1 MRVAFVSMYTL
12 HTRDTPAIRRRTRLI
27 DLLAQSSHEVIV
39 LCSQWWDG
47 DHPEFEQEGINY
59 RAVESEFSRGRFA
72 AKLPFALR
80 KESPD
85 IVHIPNTPARLAR
98 AAKPTCRLLRIP
110 MVVNWWASGP
120 DDSNSDCESVASNA
134 DRIVVPS
141 ETVKTTV
148 REYGAAESAV
158 TVIPEGL
165 HFSLIESAPVK
176 EDFDLVYSRHLD
188 EHANVETFLLALAEL
203 REQEWSAAVIGDGPS
218 KADIERTAS
227 DLRIRDQ
234 VTFLGRLKDQDRV
247 AVLKG
252 AHVFAQTAEREP
264 FATNLLWA
272 LGCGCVGI
280 AEYQVESA
288 AHELVE
294 EKSRLPGTRGS
305 MVSDPQELADEIV
318 AAGDLDHRTS
328 DDEYEQYDYSKMRE
342 QYVTCYRGA
351 INDFGLF

>member
-110 MVVNWWASGP
+110 MVVNWWARGP

-165 HFSLIESAPVK
+165 NFSMIESAPVK
-176 EDFDLVYSRHLD
+176 DDFDLVYSRHLD
-188 EHANVETFLLALAEL
+188 EYANVETFLLALAEL

-218 KADIERTAS
+218 KADVERTAS

-234 VTFLGRLKDQDRV
+234 VTFLGKLTDQERV

-288 AHELVE
+288 AHELVD

-305 MVSDPQELADEIV
+305 MVSDPQELADEII
-318 AAGDLDHRTS
+318 AAEEMDHRTVNPN
-328 DDEYEQYDYSKMRE
+328 YEQYDHDPVTDQYIDCYE
-342 QYVTCYRGA
+342 QTVEDYG
-351 INDFGLF
+351 FF